1 LSRRAET
8 RKKIA
13 IGLIVLG
20 LVIAFAA
27 CNSPASTSNVTT
39 PSSTPTP
46 TASPTPTPSQSQQNQ
61 QPVEI
66 ISVLGPL
73 QPINPGGP
81 IVEITL
87 KNVAVEPVV
96 SLAATL
102 DLSRSFNFDFDVT
115 SSNPL
120 LPDKSIS
127 AKLTL
132 IGEGFSVN
140 IPYPLTMNG
149 ILQSGATFAYTKQVQ
164 IVEPP
169 NK

>member
-1 LSRRAET
+1 M
-8 RKKIA
+8 
-13 IGLIVLG
+13 
-20 LVIAFAA
+20 
-27 CNSPASTSNVTT
+27 
-39 PSSTPTP
+39 
-46 TASPTPTPSQSQQNQ
+46 
-61 QPVEI
+61 
-66 ISVLGPL
+66 LGPL

-102 DLSRSFNFDFDVT
+102 ELSRSFYFDFNVT

-127 AKLTL
+127 ARLTL
-132 IGEGFSVN
+132 IGGGFSAN
-140 IPYPLTMNG
+140 IPYPLRING
-149 ILQSGATFAYTKQVQ
+149 TLQNSTTFAYTKQVQ

-169 NK
+169 NQ